1 MIEDLL
7 IINESGALLYNWH
20 PQGYISDGK
29 EELLSGFLTAL
40 NSFATVE
47 RGEDIKSLKLK
58 ETQIIF
64 EKYDELFQKLTFVIT
79 TKNEELIELLHA
91 VLHDIMEKF
100 RKTFLDILNRE
111 FTGLIT
117 NFQEF
122 NKKMEHII
130 KSYGLD
136 LLDDDLKKVDEGG
149 ALKAIMFLEPK
160 GGNIFYIHAKH
171 YVNKDKISFL
181 IPLIM
186 NSAKLLY
193 QTNLNENLNW
203 ILLNTVRNENLLV
216 VPRDKILIVRQY
228 QLSEDFEKD
237 LLSLE
242 FFKQTE
248 KYIKRPKKIIEK
260 FEILKFDPRIK
271 QISLVDMLGKVLYSK
286 VFDETYDCSEYIPE
300 TISFLTSSKKVSEE
314 IYNRPLFNGI
324 IGGNKI
330 TTICMN
336 FNILCL
342 TLIGNVHDL
351 NNYIVIQNICTDIY
365 KQLDNHNQF

>member
-1 MIEDLL
+1 
-7 IINESGALLYNWH
+7 LYNWH
-20 PQGYISDGK
+20 PQGHVSNGRED
-29 EELLSGFLTAL
+29 LLSGFLTAL

-64 EKYDELFQKLTFVIT
+64 EKYDKLVQKLTFVIT
-79 TKNEELIELLHA
+79 TKSEELIELLHA
-91 VLHDIMEKF
+91 LLHEIMEKF
-100 RKTFLDILNRE
+100 TSTFLENLDKE
-111 FTGLIT
+111 FSGLIT
-117 NFQEF
+117 HFQKF
-122 NKKMEHII
+122 DTNMEKIV

-136 LLDDDLKKVDEGG
+136 VLDSDLKKVDEGG
-149 ALKAIMFLEPK
+149 VLKAVIFLEPK

-203 ILLNTVRNENLLV
+203 ILLNTVRNEILLV
-216 VPRDKILIVRQY
+216 EPRDKILIVKQY
-228 QLSEDFEKD
+228 QLSEDFEED

-286 VFDETYDCSEYIPE
+286 IFDKTYDCTEYIPE
-300 TISFLTSSKKVSEE
+300 TISFLTSSKKTSEE
-314 IYNRPLFNGI
+314 IYNKPLFNGT

-351 NNYIVIQNICTDIY
+351 NDFKVIQTICTNIY
-365 KQLDNHNQF
+365 KQLE